1 MTGRATRAKRK
12 RKDRGRILAGRALP
26 SIEELSMAVSYSGN
40 VFRYKPD
47 ERVSADNKEKRRRLG
62 GWDGMV

>member
-1 MTGRATRAKRK
+1 
-12 RKDRGRILAGRALP
+12 
-26 SIEELSMAVSYSGN
+26 MAVSYSGN

-47 ERVSADNKEKRRRLG
+47 ERVRADNKEKRRRLG

>member
-1 MTGRATRAKRK
+1 MTGRATSAKRK

-40 VFRYKPD
+40 VFKYNAD
-47 ERVSADNKEKRRRLG
+47 ERVRADNKE
-62 GWDGMV
+62 